1 MIASFKIKKIKKQS
15 LGQILKAARSKLK
28 ISLEQAEQQTNIR
41 AKYLKALENE
51 DYQNLPYEVY
61 SLGYLRR
68 YAQFLNI
75 SQECV
80 MGRFK
85 QESCILKKIKSDDK
99 LILQNKVRSSS
110 FFITPKILLI
120 SLGVILVFSLFGY
133 IFFQVKGFTSP
144 PMLEITQPALETVVD
159 KGEIL
164 IAGKTD
170 QAATLTINNQP
181 VVMDSLGN
189 FQQTVTLSPGL
200 NTFEIKAAS
209 RISKESKKTLK
220 ILANL

>member
-51 DYQNLPYEVY
+51 DYQNLPCEVY

-85 QESCILKKIKSDDK
+85 QESCLLKKIKSDDK
-99 LILQNKVRSSS
+99 LI
-110 FFITPKILLI
+110 
-120 SLGVILVFSLFGY
+120 
-133 IFFQVKGFTSP
+133 
-144 PMLEITQPALETVVD
+144 
-159 KGEIL
+159 
-164 IAGKTD
+164 
-170 QAATLTINNQP
+170 
-181 VVMDSLGN
+181 
-189 FQQTVTLSPGL
+189 
-200 NTFEIKAAS
+200 
-209 RISKESKKTLK
+209 
-220 ILANL
+220 